1 MQGNS
6 GPCAGQAI
14 LHTCQP
20 SPPTAAAAVGGSV
33 QTSTA
38 GAAATTAIAGLAG
51 LGCGDIAIA
60 AQGRP
65 LCPSSLFPP
74 PLCQLAAAAAAFSFL
89 FFLQGRKGLKTFSGI
104 V

>member
-1 MQGNS
+1 MQGRQSFIHAN
-6 GPCAGQAI
+6 PPPQAV
-14 LHTCQP
+14 LCGGA
-20 SPPTAAAAVGGSV
+20 AAAAVGGSV

-89 FFLQGRKGLKTFSGI
+89 FFLQGRKGLKTFSRI

>member
-1 MQGNS
+1 MQGRQSFIHAN
-6 GPCAGQAI
+6 
-14 LHTCQP
+14 
-20 SPPTAAAAVGGSV
+20 PPPQTVLCGGAAAAAAVGGSV

-38 GAAATTAIAGLAG
+38 GTTAIAGLAG

>member
-1 MQGNS
+1 MQGRQSFIHAN
-6 GPCAGQAI
+6 
-14 LHTCQP
+14 
-20 SPPTAAAAVGGSV
+20 PPPQTVLCGGAAAAAV
-33 QTSTA
+33 

-74 PLCQLAAAAAAFSFL
+74 PLCQLAAAAAFSFL
-89 FFLQGRKGLKTFSGI
+89 FFLQGRKGLKTFSRI

>member
-1 MQGNS
+1 MQGRQSFIHAN
-6 GPCAGQAI
+6 
-14 LHTCQP
+14 
-20 SPPTAAAAVGGSV
+20 PPPQTVLCGGAAAAAAV
-33 QTSTA
+33 

-74 PLCQLAAAAAAFSFL
+74 PLCQLAAAAFSFL
-89 FFLQGRKGLKTFSGI
+89 FFLQGRKGLKTFSRI